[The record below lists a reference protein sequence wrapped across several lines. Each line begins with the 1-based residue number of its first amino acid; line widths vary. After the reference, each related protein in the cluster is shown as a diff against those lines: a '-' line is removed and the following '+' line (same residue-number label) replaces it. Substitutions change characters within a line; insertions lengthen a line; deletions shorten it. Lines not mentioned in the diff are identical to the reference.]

1 MAREEPTLGGIQ
13 TETSRGQSLRR
24 WVIGLIRSFVFAF
37 AGIAALLRTQR
48 NAQVHL
54 LITTVVIVGGVV
66 FGVSVVEWLILI
78 LSITLV
84 LALESLNTALEAL
97 VDLLS
102 PQYHPLAKKA
112 KDVAAGAVL
121 IGAIGAAIIGCIVFL
136 PRIFD
141 LLL

>member
-1 MAREEPTLGGIQ
+1 MARDEPTLGGIR
-13 TETSRGQSLRR
+13 TETSRGHSLRR
-24 WVIGLIRSFVFAF
+24 WLIGLIRSFVFAF
-37 AGIAALLRTQR
+37 AGIAAVISTQR
-48 NAQVHL
+48 NAQIHL
-54 LITTVVIVGGVV
+54 LITAIVIAGGLF
-66 FGVSVVEWLILI
+66 FGVSLTEWIVLV

-84 LALESLNTALEAL
+84 LALEAMNTALEAL

-121 IGAIGAAIIGCIVFL
+121 IGAIGTAVIGCIVFL
-136 PRIFD
+136 PRILD